1 MEDDK
6 NKRISKIIHQFLRDR
21 FSEKTE
27 EKVQRWLIEDSDSK
41 EKEQASLL
49 FWNTL
54 KAEPN
59 PATYRTLQRVNA
71 KIDVSK
77 RRVFTSPY
85 RKLWR
90 VAAVVIPF
98 LILVGGI
105 HYFSQ
110 KQQMIQITTAYG
122 EMRQIFLPD
131 SSEVWLNSGTT
142 IQYPEKFKNNK
153 RSITLEGEAYF
164 AIRKDASK
172 PFIVHTNNLSVKV
185 LGTAFNVKA
194 YPADHKTIATLNSGK
209 VEIETNTKQS
219 RVLSPNEQLTYNS
232 ETSDINIMKVSATDA
247 SGWTSGQLIFTNTPF
262 NEILETLER
271 RFDVSFEIQTNISSK
286 ENYTIKFL
294 KNDDLEQILSVLEDV
309 VGGFS
314 YQKEGRKVTIKT
326 EHSINHEK

>member
-1 MEDDK
+1 MEDEK
-6 NKRISKIIHQFLRDR
+6 SKRISKIVYQFLKNR

-27 EKVQRWLIEDSDSK
+27 EKVQRWLIEDNDSK
-41 EKEQASLL
+41 EKEQASLA

-54 KAEPN
+54 ETEPN
-59 PATYRTLQRVNA
+59 AATYQTLQRVNT
-71 KIDVSK
+71 KMDVSK
-77 RRVFTSPY
+77 KKFFTSHS

-98 LILVGGI
+98 LILAGTI

-110 KQQMIQITTAYG
+110 KQQIIQITTAYG
-122 EMRQIFLPD
+122 EKRQIFLPD

-153 RSITLEGEAYF
+153 RNISLEGEAYF
-164 AIRKDASK
+164 SVRKDASK

-185 LGTAFNVKA
+185 LGTTFNVKA
-194 YPADHKTIATLNSGK
+194 YPTDHKTIATLNSGK
-209 VEIETNTKQS
+209 IEIETNAKQS

-232 ETSDINIMKVSATDA
+232 QTSDINVMKIPATDA
-247 SGWTSGQLIFTNTPF
+247 SCWTSGQLIFTNTSF
-262 NEILETLER
+262 EEILETLER
-271 RFDVSFEIQTNISSK
+271 RFDVSFEIQKKITSK
-286 ENYTIKFL
+286 EGYTIKFL

-314 YQKEGRKVTIKT
+314 YQKEGRKIIIKANSDT
-326 EHSINHEK
+326 LPMK